1 MSRVTTPQRTGA
13 ARRLVG
19 RAVGVLALVVAAAAM
34 SAVPASAHA
43 VLVSTDPAADGV
55 VTVAPSQV
63 TLRFSEEVDV
73 AGSTVHVLDDT
84 GARVDD
90 GPPVTAATDSTAVS
104 VPLKAGIRSGSY
116 VVSWI
121 VTSDDTHPVSGSFTF
136 AVGSRTSTS
145 AVEAPTR
152 NDPVGLVLG
161 ILRWLGYVGLA
172 LGPGMLLVALLLW
185 PEALQDRRARRMMLG
200 GLGLLVASTVGG
212 MLLQGVWASG
222 APLSA
227 LWQSPDT
234 LDTHSRKFDL
244 VYAWRVFLL
253 VAFAVTMAL
262 AFPRRSTPTPS
273 RRVLLGA
280 VGLSS
285 VALVA
290 TWPVVGHSAVGDLP
304 LLALAVNLVHSMG
317 MVLWL
322 GGLVFVLVCLSPAG
336 REAQLSVVLPR
347 FSRLALACAG
357 VLVVTGAFM
366 TWRQVGGLPGLTTTE
381 FGRVLLGKLALV
393 AILLLLGRSSK
404 RWVSRN
410 LLEPSGSVAA
420 EDITGSPG
428 SRSGQVDVLVAAP
441 VVVEAT
447 DVASL
452 RHGVVAEL
460 VVATLVLA
468 VTAALVVVAPPL

>member
-1 MSRVTTPQRTGA
+1 M
-13 ARRLVG
+13 LG
-19 RAVGVLALVVAAAAM
+19 RAFAVLALVVAAGAM

-43 VLVSTDPAADGV
+43 VLVSTDPAADTV
-55 VTVAPSQV
+55 VATAPSEV

-73 AGSTVHVLDDT
+73 AGSSVHVLDDT

-90 GPPVTAATDSTAVS
+90 GPVLTASNDSSVVS
-104 VPLKAGIRSGSY
+104 VPLRSGIRNGSY

-145 AVEAPTR
+145 AVEAPVR
-152 NDPVGLVLG
+152 NDPVGVVLG

-185 PEALQDRRARRMMLG
+185 PESLQDRQARRLMLG
-200 GLGLLVASTVGG
+200 GFGLLVVSTVGG

-227 LWQSPDT
+227 LWQAPDT

-273 RRVLLGA
+273 RRTLLGA
-280 VGLSS
+280 VGVSS

-290 TWPVVGHSAVGDLP
+290 TWPVVGHSAVGDLS
-304 LLALAVNLVHSMG
+304 LVALAVNLVHSLG

-357 VLVVTGAFM
+357 ALVVTGAFM
-366 TWRQVGGLPGLTTTE
+366 TWRQVGDLPGLTTTE

-393 AILLLLGRSSK
+393 AVLFLLGRSSK
-404 RWVSRN
+404 RWVTRN
-410 LLEPSGSVAA
+410 LLDPAGSL
-420 EDITGSPG
+420 ETGGRTGSPAT
-428 SRSGQVDVLVAAP
+428 RDLQVDVLLAAP
-441 VVVEAT
+441 VVDASE
-447 DVASL
+447 VAVL
-452 RHGVVAEL
+452 RRGVVVEL

>member
-1 MSRVTTPQRTGA
+1 M
-13 ARRLVG
+13 
-19 RAVGVLALVVAAAAM
+19 
-34 SAVPASAHA
+34 
-43 VLVSTDPAADGV
+43 
-55 VTVAPSQV
+55 
-63 TLRFSEEVDV
+63 
-73 AGSTVHVLDDT
+73 
-84 GARVDD
+84 
-90 GPPVTAATDSTAVS
+90 VTAANDASAVS
-104 VPLKAGIRSGSY
+104 VPLKTGIRTGSY

-152 NDPVGLVLG
+152 NDPVGLTLG

-172 LGPGMLLVALLLW
+172 LGPGLLVVALLLW
-185 PEALQDRRARRMMLG
+185 PDALQDRAARRVVLG
-200 GLGLLVASTVGG
+200 GLGLLVVSTVGG

-227 LWQSPDT
+227 LWQAPDT

-244 VYAWRVFLL
+244 VFAWRVFLL
-253 VAFAVTMAL
+253 VAFAVSMVL

-280 VGLSS
+280 VGVSS

-290 TWPVVGHSAVGDLP
+290 TWPVVGHSAVGDLS
-304 LLALAVNLVHSMG
+304 LLALAVNLTHSMG

-322 GGLVFVLVCLSPAG
+322 GGLAFVLVCLSPAG
-336 REAQLSVVLPR
+336 REAQLSVALPR
-347 FSRLALACAG
+347 FSRLALACAAA
-357 VLVVTGAFM
+357 LVVTGAFM

-393 AILLLLGRSSK
+393 AVLLLLGRSSK

-410 LLEPSGSVAA
+410 LLEPAVSVASEHVSA
-420 EDITGSPG
+420 ESKSSESALRD
-428 SRSGQVDVLVAAP
+428 GQVDVLVAAP
-441 VVVEAT
+441 VVAEAT

-452 RHGVVAEL
+452 RRGVVAEL
-460 VVATLVLA
+460 VVAGLVLA